1 MVDEYSILTKLL
13 FNAGRAWLKTH
24 GQGLRVDLAGLC
36 YTSAAEENHEKMRD
50 LPPKFLAAMIAVL
63 PLPGS
68 PRYNGDDQKVV
79 DQALSDLEI
88 YKKAGVDSVFLENDH
103 DLPYIQP
110 PLDEKGIALMTRIAR
125 EARKRFDGP
134 IGIQMLEAANIT
146 SLEIAAEA
154 DLDYVRVE
162 AFVFAHVGGSGIIN
176 GSAGKILRR
185 RKELEAEHIKV
196 FADVKK
202 KHGSHSLTIDLDIRD
217 EIMQAEF
224 FLADGVIVT
233 SQFTGI
239 KPDTNDL
246 IKAKSVTKLPVLIGS
261 GMTPQNIRDYM
272 PLADG
277 FIVGSYFRKDG
288 KFLKTLQPERLDEF
302 MKDFARSRRIEIG

>member
-1 MVDEYSILTKLL
+1 MKRI
-13 FNAGRAWLKTH
+13 
-24 GQGLRVDLAGLC
+24 
-36 YTSAAEENHEKMRD
+36 

-68 PRYNGDDQKVV
+68 PLYDGDDQRVI
-79 DQALSDLEI
+79 DQALADVAV
-88 YKKAGVDSVFLENDH
+88 YKEAGVDSLLFENDH

-110 PLDEKGIALMTRIAR
+110 PLDEKGIALMTKIVKQ
-125 EARKRFDGP
+125 ARKQFDGP
-134 IGIQMLEAANIT
+134 IGIQMLEAANLT

-154 DLDYVRVE
+154 DLDYIRVE
-162 AFVFAHVGGSGIIN
+162 AFVFAHVGGSGVIN

-185 RKELEAEHIKV
+185 RKELGAEDIRV

-202 KHGSHSLTIDLDIRD
+202 KHGSHSLTIDLDIKD

-224 FLADGVIVT
+224 FMADGVIVT
-233 SQFTGI
+233 SQFTGVN
-239 KPDTNDL
+239 PDVNDL
-246 IKAKSVTKLPVLIGS
+246 VKAKEATKLPVLIGS
-261 GMTPQNIRDYM
+261 GMTAENIAEYV

-288 KFLKTLQPERLDEF
+288 KFLENLVADRLRTF
-302 MKDFARSRRIEIG
+302 MKSFVPAREGILDAEKHSG

>member
-1 MVDEYSILTKLL
+1 MKTV
-13 FNAGRAWLKTH
+13 RA
-24 GQGLRVDLAGLC
+24 LA
-36 YTSAAEENHEKMRD
+36 
-50 LPPKFLAAMIAVL
+50 PKFLAAMVAVL

-68 PRYNGDDQKVV
+68 PLYGGNDQEVI
-79 DQALSDLEI
+79 DQALADLEV
-88 YKKAGVDSVFLENDH
+88 YKMAGVDSIIFENDH

-110 PLDEKGIALMTRIAR
+110 PLDKKGIALMTEMVKEAR
-125 EARKRFDGP
+125 ERFDGP
-134 IGIQMLEAANIT
+134 IGIHILEAANIT

-154 DLDYVRVE
+154 DLDYIRVE

-185 RKELEAEHIKV
+185 RKELQAEHIKV

-202 KHGSHSLTIDLDIRD
+202 KHGSHSLTIDLDIQD

-224 FLADGVIVT
+224 FLVDGVIVT
-233 SQFTGI
+233 SQFTG
-239 KPDTNDL
+239 KNPNKNDL

-261 GMTPQNIRDYM
+261 GMTAENIQEYLA
-272 PLADG
+272 LADG

-288 KFLKTLQPERLDEF
+288 KFLEKLEPERLHKF
-302 MKDFARSRRIEIG
+302 MKVFVSERKIILDFVNMSSMD

>member
-1 MVDEYSILTKLL
+1 MTEYQSKMNSKRILP
-13 FNAGRAWLKTH
+13 H
-24 GQGLRVDLAGLC
+24 
-36 YTSAAEENHEKMRD
+36 
-50 LPPKFLAAMIAVL
+50 KFLAAMIAVL

-68 PRYNGDDQKVV
+68 PGYDGNNQKVL
-79 DQALSDLEI
+79 DQALSDLDF
-88 YKKAGVDSVFLENDH
+88 YMKAGVDSILLENDH

-110 PLDEKGIALMTRIAR
+110 PLDENGIALMTEISR

-154 DLDYVRVE
+154 DLDYIRVE

-185 RKELEAEHIKV
+185 RKELKAEHIKV

-202 KHGSHSLTIDLDIRD
+202 KHGSHSLTIDLDIKD

-233 SQFTGI
+233 SQFTGVN
-239 KPDTNDL
+239 PDKNDL
-246 IKAKSVTKLPVLIGS
+246 IKAKKATNLPVLIGS
-261 GMTPQNIRDYM
+261 GMNINNIADYL

-277 FIVGSYFRKDG
+277 FIVGSFFRKDG
-288 KFLKTLQPERLDEF
+288 KFLEDLEPGRLNSF
-302 MKDFARSRRIEIG
+302 MDTFISARKNIIHP

>member
-1 MVDEYSILTKLL
+1 MKSERT
-13 FNAGRAWLKTH
+13 
-24 GQGLRVDLAGLC
+24 
-36 YTSAAEENHEKMRD
+36 

-68 PRYNGDDQKVV
+68 PLYDGNDGKVM
-79 DQALSDLEI
+79 DQALADIEV
-88 YKKAGVDSVFLENDH
+88 YKKAGVESILFENDH

-110 PLDEKGIALMTRIAR
+110 PLDEKGIALMTKIVR
-125 EARKRFDGP
+125 EARERFDGP

-154 DLDYVRVE
+154 DLDYIRVE

-176 GSAGKILRR
+176 GSAGNILRR
-185 RKELEAEHIKV
+185 RKELKAGHIKV

-202 KHGSHSLTIDLDIRD
+202 KHGSHSLTIDLDIKD

-239 KPDTNDL
+239 HPNMDDL
-246 IKAKSVTKLPVLIGS
+246 VKAKSATKLPVLIGS
-261 GMTPQNIRDYM
+261 GMTAENIQDYL
-272 PLADG
+272 PFADG

-288 KFLKTLQPERLDEF
+288 KFLEKLEPERLKTSRKAF
-302 MKDFARSRRIEIG
+302 VSARKSTLHSAKQLE

>member
-1 MVDEYSILTKLL
+1 MKKIR
-13 FNAGRAWLKTH
+13 N
-24 GQGLRVDLAGLC
+24 
-36 YTSAAEENHEKMRD
+36 

-68 PRYNGDDQKVV
+68 PRYDGDDQKVV
-79 DQALSDLEI
+79 DQALSDLEM

-110 PLDEKGIALMTRIAR
+110 PLDEDGIALMTKIAK

-146 SLEIAAEA
+146 SLEIASEA
-154 DLDYVRVE
+154 DLDYIRVE

-185 RKELEAEHIKV
+185 RKELDAEHIKV

-202 KHGSHSLTIDLDIRD
+202 KHGSHSLTIDLDIKD

-233 SQFTGI
+233 SQFTGM

-261 GMTPQNIRDYM
+261 GMTPQNISDYL

-288 KFLKTLQPERLDEF
+288 KFLETLQPERLDEF
-302 MKDFARSRRIEIG
+302 MKVFARLRKTEIG

>member
-1 MVDEYSILTKLL
+1 MKSE
-13 FNAGRAWLKTH
+13 R
-24 GQGLRVDLAGLC
+24 
-36 YTSAAEENHEKMRD
+36 M
-50 LPPKFLAAMIAVL
+50 LPPKFLAAMIAVS

-68 PRYNGDDQKVV
+68 PLYDGNDGKVM
-79 DQALSDLEI
+79 DQALADIEV
-88 YKKAGVDSVFLENDH
+88 YKKAGVESILFENDH

-110 PLDEKGIALMTRIAR
+110 PLDEKGIALMTEIAKEAR
-125 EARKRFDGP
+125 ERFDRP

-154 DLDYVRVE
+154 DLDYIRVE

-185 RKELEAEHIKV
+185 RKELKAEHIKV

-202 KHGSHSLTIDLDIRD
+202 KHGSHSLTIDLDIKD

-239 KPDTNDL
+239 HPNMDDL
-246 IKAKSVTKLPVLIGS
+246 VKAKSATKLPVLIGS
-261 GMTPQNIRDYM
+261 GMTAENIHDYL
-272 PLADG
+272 PFADG

-288 KFLKTLQPERLDEF
+288 KFLEKLEPERLNTF
-302 MKDFARSRRIEIG
+302 MNAFVSARKSTLHSAKQLE

>member
-1 MVDEYSILTKLL
+1 MKS
-13 FNAGRAWLKTH
+13 A
-24 GQGLRVDLAGLC
+24 RV
-36 YTSAAEENHEKMRD
+36 

-68 PRYNGDDQKVV
+68 PLYKGNDQRVI
-79 DQALSDLEI
+79 DQALADLDI
-88 YKKAGVDSVFLENDH
+88 YKKAGVDSIIFENDH

-110 PLDEKGIALMTRIAR
+110 PLDKKAIALMTTICK
-125 EARKRFDGP
+125 EARKKFNGP
-134 IGIQMLEAANIT
+134 IGVQMLEAANIE

-154 DLDYVRVE
+154 GLDYIRVE

-185 RKELEAEHIKV
+185 RKELNAEHIKV

-202 KHGSHSLTIDLDIRD
+202 KHGSHSLTIDLDIKD

-233 SQFTGI
+233 SQFTGLN
-239 KPDTNDL
+239 PDKNDL
-246 IKAKSVTKLPVLIGS
+246 IKAKEATRLPVLIGS
-261 GMTPQNIRDYM
+261 GMNVDNIAGYL

-288 KFLKTLQPERLDEF
+288 KFLEQLEPERLNEF
-302 MKDFARSRRIEIG
+302 MKVFVSVRKNILH

>member
-1 MVDEYSILTKLL
+1 MTEHQFKLKSARILP
-13 FNAGRAWLKTH
+13 H
-24 GQGLRVDLAGLC
+24 
-36 YTSAAEENHEKMRD
+36 
-50 LPPKFLAAMIAVL
+50 KFLAAMIAVL

-68 PRYNGDDQKVV
+68 PLYDGDDQRVI
-79 DQALSDLEI
+79 DQALEDLDI
-88 YKKAGVDSVFLENDH
+88 YKKSGVDSILLENDH

-110 PLDEKGIALMTRIAR
+110 PLDEKAIVLMTEISK
-125 EARKRFDGP
+125 EARKRFTGP

-154 DLDYVRVE
+154 DLDYIRVE

-185 RKELEAEHIKV
+185 RKELKAEHIKV

-202 KHGSHSLTIDLDIRD
+202 KHGSHSLTIDLGIKD

-233 SQFTGI
+233 SQFTGLH
-239 KPDTNDL
+239 PDKNDL
-246 IKAKSVTKLPVLIGS
+246 IKAKGATKLPVLIGS
-261 GMTPQNIRDYM
+261 GMNVNNITDYL

-288 KFLKTLQPERLDEF
+288 KFLEKLEPERLHRF
-302 MKDFARSRRIEIG
+302 MELFVSGRKNILHSSW

>member
-1 MVDEYSILTKLL
+1 MKI
-13 FNAGRAWLKTH
+13 A
-24 GQGLRVDLAGLC
+24 RV
-36 YTSAAEENHEKMRD
+36 

-68 PRYNGDDQKVV
+68 PLYDGNDQRVI
-79 DQALSDLEI
+79 DQALSDLDI
-88 YKKAGVDSVFLENDH
+88 YKKAGVDSIIFENDG

-110 PLDEKGIALMTRIAR
+110 PLDKKAIALMIKICKK
-125 EARKRFDGP
+125 ARKRFDGP
-134 IGIQMLEAANIT
+134 IGVQMLEAANIE
-146 SLEIAAEA
+146 SLEIAVEA
-154 DLDYVRVE
+154 GLDYIRVE
-162 AFVFAHVGGSGIIN
+162 AFVFAHVGGSGVIN

-185 RKELEAEHIKV
+185 RKELNAEHIKV

-202 KHGSHSLTIDLDIRD
+202 KHGSHSLTIDLDIKD

-233 SQFTGI
+233 SQFTGLN
-239 KPDTNDL
+239 PDKNDL
-246 IKAKSVTKLPVLIGS
+246 IKAKDATRLPVLIGS
-261 GMTPQNIRDYM
+261 GMNIDNIVDYL

-288 KFLKTLQPERLDEF
+288 KFLEKLEPERLNRF
-302 MKDFARSRRIEIG
+302 MEQFVSVRKSILR

>member
-1 MVDEYSILTKLL
+1 
-13 FNAGRAWLKTH
+13 
-24 GQGLRVDLAGLC
+24 
-36 YTSAAEENHEKMRD
+36 MRPIRI

-63 PLPGS
+63 PLPGA
-68 PRYNGDDQKVV
+68 PLYDGDDQRVI
-79 DQALSDLEI
+79 DQALSDLET
-88 YKKAGVDSVFLENDH
+88 YKKADVDSILLENDH

-110 PLDEKGIALMTRIAR
+110 PLDEKGIALMTEIAK
-125 EARKRFDGP
+125 EVRKRFDGP

-154 DLDYVRVE
+154 DLDYIRVE

-185 RKELEAEHIKV
+185 RKELSAEHIKV

-202 KHGSHSLTIDLDIRD
+202 KHGSHSLTIDLDLKN

-233 SQFTGI
+233 SQFTGTN
-239 KPDTNDL
+239 PDKGDL
-246 IKAKSVTKLPVLIGS
+246 VKAKSVTKLPVLIGS
-261 GMTPQNIRDYM
+261 GMTADNIQDYL

-277 FIVGSYFRKDG
+277 FIVGSYFRKDE
-288 KFLKTLQPERLDEF
+288 KFLEKLEPERLNKF
-302 MKDFARSRRIEIG
+302 MKAFTAARESIQQ

>member
-1 MVDEYSILTKLL
+1 MFDILSKRSLEMTIRILL
-13 FNAGRAWLKTH
+13 
-24 GQGLRVDLAGLC
+24 
-36 YTSAAEENHEKMRD
+36 
-50 LPPKFLAAMIAVL
+50 PKFLAAMIAVL

-68 PRYNGDDQKVV
+68 PLYDGDDQRVI
-79 DQALSDLEI
+79 DQALSDLEH
-88 YKKAGVDSVFLENDH
+88 YKKAGVDSILLENDH

-110 PLDEKGIALMTRIAR
+110 PLDAKGIALMTRIAQEVR
-125 EARKRFDGP
+125 SRFDGP

-154 DLDYVRVE
+154 DLDYIRVE

-185 RKELEAEHIKV
+185 RKELDAKYIKV

-202 KHGSHSLTIDLDIRD
+202 KHGSHSLTIDLDIKD

-224 FLADGVIVT
+224 FMADGVIVT
-233 SQFTGI
+233 SQFTSI
-239 KPDTNDL
+239 NPDKADL
-246 IKAKSVTKLPVLIGS
+246 LKAKSATNFPVIIGS
-261 GMTPQNIRDYM
+261 GMTAENIQEYL

-277 FIVGSYFRKDG
+277 FIVGSYFRRDG
-288 KFLKTLQPERLDEF
+288 KFLEKLEPERLNKF
-302 MKDFARSRRIEIG
+302 MKAFVSAKESIQTSNP

>member
-1 MVDEYSILTKLL
+1 M
-13 FNAGRAWLKTH
+13 RAI
-24 GQGLRVDLAGLC
+24 RI
-36 YTSAAEENHEKMRD
+36 

-68 PRYNGDDQKVV
+68 PLYDGNDQKII
-79 DQALSDLEI
+79 DQALADLEI
-88 YKKAGVDSVFLENDH
+88 YKTVGVDSLILENDH

-110 PLDEKGIALMTRIAR
+110 PLDEKGVYLMTQIAKEIR
-125 EARKRFDGP
+125 AKFAGP

-154 DLDYVRVE
+154 DLDYIRVE
-162 AFVFAHVGGSGIIN
+162 AYVFAHVGGSGIIN

-185 RKELEAEHIKV
+185 RKELEAEHIQV

-202 KHGSHSLTIDLDIRD
+202 KHGSHSLTIDLDIKD

-224 FLADGVIVT
+224 FLVDGVIVT

-239 KPDTNDL
+239 HPDKNDL
-246 IKAKSVTKLPVLIGS
+246 IKAKSATKLPILIGS
-261 GMTPQNIRDYM
+261 GMTAENIQEYL

-277 FIVGSYFRKDG
+277 FIVGSTFRKDG
-288 KFLKTLQPERLDEF
+288 KFLETLEPERLATF
-302 MKDFARSRRIEIG
+302 MKAFVSARKSLLDSAKL

>member
-1 MVDEYSILTKLL
+1 MNIV
-13 FNAGRAWLKTH
+13 
-24 GQGLRVDLAGLC
+24 
-36 YTSAAEENHEKMRD
+36 RD
-50 LPPKFLAAMIAVL
+50 LPSKFLAAMIAIL

-68 PRYNGDDQKVV
+68 PRYDGDDHKIVKQV
-79 DQALSDLEI
+79 LSDLEL
-88 YKKAGVDSVFLENDH
+88 YKQAGVDSLVLENDH

-110 PLDEKGIALMTRIAR
+110 PLDKKGIALMTQLAKEVRR
-125 EARKRFDGP
+125 QFDGP
-134 IGIQMLEAANIT
+134 VGVQMLEAANIT

-154 DLDYVRVE
+154 DLDFIRVE

-185 RKELEAEHIKV
+185 RKELGAEHIRV

-202 KHGSHSLTIDLDIRD
+202 KHGSHSLTIDLDISD
-217 EIMQAEF
+217 EVRQAEF

-239 KPDTNDL
+239 NPDKNDL
-246 IKAKSVTKLPVLIGS
+246 IKARSVTKLPVLIGS
-261 GMTPQNIRDYM
+261 GMTPQNIHDYM

-288 KFLKTLQPERLDEF
+288 KFLETLQPERLDEF
-302 MKDFARSRRIEIG
+302 MKVFSRSRKTEIG

>member
-1 MVDEYSILTKLL
+1 MERILP
-13 FNAGRAWLKTH
+13 
-24 GQGLRVDLAGLC
+24 
-36 YTSAAEENHEKMRD
+36 S
-50 LPPKFLAAMIAVL
+50 KFLAAMVAVL
-63 PLPGS
+63 PLPGA
-68 PRYNGDDQKVV
+68 PLYDGDDRRVI
-79 DQALSDLEI
+79 DHALSDVEA
-88 YKKAGVDSVFLENDH
+88 YSSAGVDSILFENDH

-110 PLDEKGIALMTRIAR
+110 PLDERGIALMTRIVK
-125 EARKRFDGP
+125 EARSRFDGP

-154 DLDYVRVE
+154 DLDYIRVE
-162 AFVFAHVGGSGIIN
+162 AFVFAHVGGSGVIN

-185 RKELEAEHIKV
+185 RRELEAERIKV

-239 KPDTNDL
+239 NPDKEDL
-246 IKAKSVTKLPVLIGS
+246 LKARSATRLPVLIGS
-261 GMTPQNIRDYM
+261 GMTPENIQEYL

-277 FIVGSYFRKDG
+277 FIVGSCFRKEG
-288 KFLKTLQPERLDEF
+288 RFLEALEPERLQRFLDVF
-302 MKDFARSRRIEIG
+302 VSARERL

>member
-1 MVDEYSILTKLL
+1 MFDILLL
-13 FNAGRAWLKTH
+13 KNLKMKTI
-24 GQGLRVDLAGLC
+24 R
-36 YTSAAEENHEKMRD
+36 T

-68 PRYNGDDQKVV
+68 PLYDGDDQRVI
-79 DQALSDLEI
+79 DQALSDLE
-88 YKKAGVDSVFLENDH
+88 YYEKAGVDSILLENDH

-110 PLDEKGIALMTRIAR
+110 PLDAKAIALMTRISQEIR
-125 EARKRFDGP
+125 NRFEGP
-134 IGIQMLEAANIT
+134 VGIQMLEAANIT

-154 DLDYVRVE
+154 DLDYIRVE

-185 RKELEAEHIKV
+185 RKELGTEHIKV

-202 KHGSHSLTIDLDIRD
+202 KHGSHSLTIDLDIKD

-239 KPDTNDL
+239 NPDRDDL
-246 IKAKSVTKLPVLIGS
+246 VKAKSVTKLPVLIGS
-261 GMTPQNIRDYM
+261 GMTAENIQEYL

-288 KFLKTLQPERLDEF
+288 KFLEELEPERLDKF
-302 MKDFARSRRIEIG
+302 MRAFTAARESIQQ

>member
-1 MVDEYSILTKLL
+1 MK
-13 FNAGRAWLKTH
+13 NAR
-24 GQGLRVDLAGLC
+24 
-36 YTSAAEENHEKMRD
+36 M

-68 PRYNGDDQKVV
+68 PLYNGDDQKVI
-79 DQALSDLEI
+79 DQALADLEV
-88 YKKAGVDSVFLENDH
+88 YKKAGVDSVLLENDH

-110 PLDEKGIALMTRIAR
+110 PLDEKGITLMTRIAR
-125 EARKRFDGP
+125 AARERFDGP
-134 IGIQMLEAANIT
+134 IGIQMLEAANLT
-146 SLEIAAEA
+146 SLEIAVEA
-154 DLDYVRVE
+154 DLDYIRVE

-176 GSAGKILRR
+176 GSAGKILRS
-185 RKELEAEHIKV
+185 RKELQAEHIRV

-202 KHGSHSLTIDLDIRD
+202 KHGSHALTIDLDIKD

-233 SQFTGI
+233 SQFTGLH
-239 KPDTNDL
+239 PDRNDL
-246 IKAKSVTKLPVLIGS
+246 IKAKSATKLPVLIGS
-261 GMTPQNIRDYM
+261 GMTAENIQDYV

-288 KFLKTLQPERLDEF
+288 KFLEKLEPERLHKF
-302 MKDFARSRRIEIG
+302 MKAFVLARESALRALQQSG